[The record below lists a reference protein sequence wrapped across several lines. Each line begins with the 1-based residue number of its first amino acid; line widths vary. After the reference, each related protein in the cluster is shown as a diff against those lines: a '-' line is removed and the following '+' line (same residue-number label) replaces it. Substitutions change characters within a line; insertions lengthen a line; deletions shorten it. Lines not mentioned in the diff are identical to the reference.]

1 VKLKSRLAGI
11 DANLDDLQAGVE
23 ACARA
28 AEALHT
34 DAAKYNK
41 IFKRI
46 RNVPFIRS
54 LLKRLGELEEFA
66 RDQEGTLQELR
77 EQLDRLQEE
86 LRPESA
92 ELHPPR
98 LATAADRWRR

>member
-34 DAAKYNK
+34 DAAKYNT

-86 LRPESA
+86 LQPENA